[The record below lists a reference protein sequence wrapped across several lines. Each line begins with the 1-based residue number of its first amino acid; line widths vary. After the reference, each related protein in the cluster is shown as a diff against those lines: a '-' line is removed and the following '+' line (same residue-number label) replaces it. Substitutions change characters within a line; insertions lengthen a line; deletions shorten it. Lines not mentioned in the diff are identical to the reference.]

1 MRYLVDK
8 ESQNKQIRNTQL
20 ELIFDYFITG
30 EMELFHHF
38 IETTIK
44 RMQRKY
50 KADESFD
57 AYVRGLEEDFDEY
70 LQTWR
75 EVFKEYR
82 EKATIKHVENRIC
95 KNEWI
100 RLKKKALSDPEVQA
114 HTKKTLSDRKQLEFV
129 QQQLSKDVK
138 RRQKKLDIV

>member
-8 ESQNKQIRNTQL
+8 ESQNKQIRNIQL

-30 EMELFHHF
+30 EMELFHCF

-57 AYVRGLEEDFDEY
+57 AYIRGLEKDFDEY
-70 LQTWR
+70 LQTWT

-82 EKATIKHVENRIC
+82 EKATIKHVENRIP

-100 RLKKKALSDPEVQA
+100 RLKKQLLSDPEVQA
-114 HTKKTLSDRKQLEFV
+114 HAKKSLSDRKQVEFV
-129 QQQLSKDVK
+129 QQQLSRDVK